1 MPKPATTPITEA
13 QLRKLE
19 VTYPAGLTMFQ
30 ILDCLAQRKINISEA
45 SLRRYVHLGL
55 LPQSWRAR
63 RGGGGKHSGSQG
75 LYPPETVRYLLLIQ
89 ECLCSGATLA
99 SLQRTIGRQHQIT
112 GLRHSW
118 TRIRALFAGEVPE
131 QELRALDAQVE
142 DLIARLLRLA
152 KTLS

>member
-1 MPKPATTPITEA
+1 MQKPATTPITDA

-19 VTYPAGLTMFQ
+19 AAHPEGLTVFQ
-30 ILDCLAQRKINISEA
+30 ILDCLAQREINISKA
-45 SLRRYVHLGL
+45 SFRKYIQLGL
-55 LPQSWRAR
+55 LPQSRRAR

-131 QELRALDAQVE
+131 QERRALDAQVE
-142 DLIARLLRLA
+142 DLIAHLLRLS
-152 KTLS
+152 KSLS